1 MLLILFPS
9 LVHIVLV
16 MAASILY
23 VQYPAVHCWSWSLK
37 INTKYFKIPLADGHY
52 IQSFWVHYDSSL
64 SWILRVNP
72 KSPLKTILLGMKI
85 HYSPETKKY
94 CFHYCTVLGNTVPYT
109 STKIK
114 RSSPGQYR
122 VAKITCLYICI
133 CNNHVKMCAK
143 NNKDPWRVHYYVLEN
158 DCCNDQVKNSGWI
171 NIIVGW
177 FTHISKL
184 ICLNSVQLMSVSK
197 AL

>member
-1 MLLILFPS
+1 MLIILFPS

-37 INTKYFKIPLADGHY
+37 INKKYFKIPLADGHY

-72 KSPLKTILLGMKI
+72 KIPLKKILLGMKI

-94 CFHYCTVLGNTVPYT
+94 CFHYCTVLGNTLHIHQDQAIESRPVQSCKNHLPIY
-109 STKIK
+109 
-114 RSSPGQYR
+114 
-122 VAKITCLYICI
+122 LY
-133 CNNHVKMCAK
+133 
-143 NNKDPWRVHYYVLEN
+143 L
-158 DCCNDQVKNSGWI
+158 
-171 NIIVGW
+171 
-177 FTHISKL
+177 
-184 ICLNSVQLMSVSK
+184 
-197 AL
+197 